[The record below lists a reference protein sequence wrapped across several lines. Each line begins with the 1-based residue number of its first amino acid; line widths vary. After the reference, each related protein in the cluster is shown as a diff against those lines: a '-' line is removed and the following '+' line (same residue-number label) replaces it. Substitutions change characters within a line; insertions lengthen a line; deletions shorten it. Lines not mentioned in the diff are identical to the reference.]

1 MMHLECTGAESD
13 EGTSMRSSTMDDTD
27 DVRTS
32 RLGPDVGQDAAMTLH
47 TGLTVPHSVNQSLQ
61 PVIDYRGWP
70 RLDVTM
76 ATRIQPSST
85 AEIGKYFTI
94 RDKCADSVDPAMH
107 E

>member
-1 MMHLECTGAESD
+1 
-13 EGTSMRSSTMDDTD
+13 MRSSTMDDTD

-32 RLGPDVGQDAAMTLH
+32 RLGAEVGPDAAMTPQS
-47 TGLTVPHSVNQSLQ
+47 GLTVPHNVSQSLH

-85 AEIGKYFTI
+85 AEIGN
-94 RDKCADSVDPAMH
+94 
-107 E
+107 